1 MTAGDPAFA
10 DRVGDVK
17 RSVHHDV
24 GDGVE
29 AARAQVFGAGDEISR
44 CIVDEIGERPGR
56 EDVRHHRIDRGRIA
70 DVDAIGGDLAA
81 MFAHEFGGGRLAHG
95 FPPAADEE
103 LGAER
108 EEFFRHA
115 LAQPGAAAGHQDAP
129 AAQQSVFEHALPR
142 FSLLY
147 TARSA

>member
-17 RSVHHDV
+17 GPVHHDV
-24 GDGVE
+24 GNGVE
-29 AARAQVFGAGDEISR
+29 TARAQVFGARDEISR
-44 CIVDEIGERPGR
+44 RVVDEVGERPGR
-56 EDVRHHRIDRGRIA
+56 KDVRHHRIDRGGIA

-81 MFAHEFGGGRLAHG
+81 MLAHELGGSRLAHG
-95 FPPAADEE
+95 FPPAAYEE

-115 LAQPGAAAGHQDAP
+115 FAQPGAAAGHQDAP
-129 AAQQSVFEHALPR
+129 AAQ
-142 FSLLY
+142 
-147 TARSA
+147 